1 MAGVNM
7 FQRAF
12 IPRLGRLV
20 LLVLFLLAVTY
31 GVVAAIYA
39 TKTIFKVKRIMQL
52 YLKNCGKR
60 EAVTAVGWHVRLP
73 LFTRIEQ
80 EVTLMNQ
87 ILYLGGGT
95 IEPMRIISNENVAL
109 WTSALLTYRI
119 NDLHT
124 WAIENLDPMTLLQG
138 DYDGIV
144 KDALQS
150 EPVNDLI
157 SNRAQ
162 IKEKIFKELKSLP
175 INEGGPTL
183 EEKYGIE
190 IVSFVLKETRFG
202 DKLVEASEEK
212 KRRELI
218 AEAENYAADQ
228 EASRIKKLYAAYLEG
243 IKSLQKGLAARMARR
258 TSRYW
263 NFSTQQKWASAY
275 EKNQTGQNTV
285 IIQNTGKGLHLLPL
299 PLPAMNNRKKDAE
312 NQEGIYHMPRRLTKK
327 INYIRLPE
335 KRISEIEELVDS
347 WSNETKEFMRAR
359 LNQYGPF
366 RIFRFFRMASLFRWF
381 LLSVAEK
388 ET

>member
-1 MAGVNM
+1 MSDRPVLKI

-12 IPRLGRLV
+12 VLRIARFV
-20 LLVLFLLAVTY
+20 LLFSLLLTITY

-39 TKTIFKVKRIMQL
+39 TKTIFKVKMNYAVVLEKLGGNRQ
-52 YLKNCGKR
+52 
-60 EAVTAVGWHVRLP
+60 AVTDVGWHVRLP

-87 ILYLGGGT
+87 IMHLGGT
-95 IEPMRIISNENVAL
+95 TEPMRIISNENVAL

-119 NDLHT
+119 NDLRT
-124 WAIENLDPMTLLQG
+124 WAIENLDPLLLLQG

-150 EPVNDLI
+150 ESVNDLI
-157 SNRAQ
+157 SKRQ
-162 IKEKIFKELKSLP
+162 RVKEKIFKALKSLP

-202 DKLVEASEEK
+202 DKLVAASEEK

-243 IKSLQKGLAARMARR
+243 IKSLQEGVGRSDGTTDTALLEFLA
-258 TSRYW
+258 
-263 NFSTQQKWASAY
+263 QQKWAAAY

-285 IIQNTGKGLHLLPL
+285 VIQNTAGSPSITLPL
-299 PLPAMNNRKKDAE
+299 PGAKE
-312 NQEGIYHMPRRLTKK
+312 
-327 INYIRLPE
+327 PE
-335 KRISEIEELVDS
+335 KDTPKDKKQE
-347 WSNETKEFMRAR
+347 
-359 LNQYGPF
+359 
-366 RIFRFFRMASLFRWF
+366 
-381 LLSVAEK
+381 
-388 ET
+388 